1 MRTSRCSPVL
11 LPPHRTLL
19 GRPHRHTGRR
29 SGQVP
34 TAPLGSWACLKPQ
47 LPRPSASGDRDGH
60 VLPPGGRRCPEP
72 ARGSVL
78 PSPREGAARPTAHTA
93 GPEGTKPTPPTSMT

>member
-1 MRTSRCSPVL
+1 MRISRCSPVL
-11 LPPHRTLL
+11 SLLHRTLL
-19 GRPHRHTGRR
+19 GRPHGHTSRR
-29 SGQVP
+29 SGQAP
-34 TAPLGSWACLKPQ
+34 TSPQ
-47 LPRPSASGDRDGH
+47 LPRPSASRDRDGH

-78 PSPREGAARPTAHTA
+78 PSPQEGAARPTAHTA